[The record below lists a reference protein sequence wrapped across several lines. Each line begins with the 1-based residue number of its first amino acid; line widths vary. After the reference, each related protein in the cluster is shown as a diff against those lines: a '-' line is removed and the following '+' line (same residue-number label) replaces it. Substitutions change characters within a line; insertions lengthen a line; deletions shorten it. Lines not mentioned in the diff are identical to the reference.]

1 MAFKSCVLLRQN
13 AGFMSLVQNGEA
25 MSQTLAFVFPGQ
37 GSQQLG
43 MLSELAAAHPVIQQ
57 TFAEASEALGFDL
70 WKMTQDG
77 PEEALNSTENT
88 QPALLTAGVALWR
101 LWLEQGGT
109 QPAVMAGHSLGEYT
123 ALVCAGALSLAD
135 GVRLVKLRGEYMQQ
149 AVPAGTGAMAAILGL
164 GDDAIAEA
172 CATAAQGGVVSPV
185 NYNCPGQVVIA
196 GEKEAVE
203 RGIEACKAAGAK
215 RAIPLPV
222 SVPSHCALMQPA
234 AEQLAQALSAIDLRQ
249 PSIPVVQNV
258 AAEVPQDVET
268 LQKNLVA
275 QLYSPVLWTASVQAM
290 VAEGVDTLIE
300 CGPGK
305 VLTGLN
311 KKIDRALIG
320 VSISDPAGLE
330 KALG

>member
-1 MAFKSCVLLRQN
+1 VVGQVTC
-13 AGFMSLVQNGEA
+13 VQNGEA
-25 MSQTLAFVFPGQ
+25 MSQSLAFVFPGQ

-43 MLSELAAAHPVIQQ
+43 MLSELAAEYPVIQE
-57 TFAEASEALGFDL
+57 TFAEASQALGFDL
-70 WKMTQDG
+70 WDMTQNG

-101 LWLEQGGT
+101 LWQQQGGAT
-109 QPAVMAGHSLGEYT
+109 PAVMAGHSLGEYT
-123 ALVCAGALSLAD
+123 ALVCAGAMSLAD
-135 GVRLVKLRGEYMQQ
+135 GARLVKLRGEFMQQ

-164 GDDAIAEA
+164 DDAAIADA
-172 CATAAQGGVVSPV
+172 CESAAEGAVVSPV

-196 GEKEAVE
+196 GEKAAVE
-203 RGIEACKAAGAK
+203 RAIEACKAAGAK

-222 SVPSHCALMQPA
+222 SVPSHCALMRPA
-234 AEQLAQALSAIDLRQ
+234 AEQMAEAMAEVDLQ
-249 PSIPVVQNV
+249 MPAIPVLQNV
-258 AAEVPQDVET
+258 SAEAAGD
-268 LQKNLVA
+268 LDSLKDNLLR
-275 QLYSPVLWTASVQAM
+275 QLYSPVLWTESVRKMAAS
-290 VAEGVDTLIE
+290 GVETLVE

-311 KKIDRALIG
+311 KKIDRTLTG